1 VNSISLN
8 DDIGTARCY
17 DIASW
22 DAIFL
27 WIFWIL
33 MVQKYEKVCA
43 DIDFNCLKEH
53 TPYGSRPS
61 SGAFT
66 SVAQESSVL

>member
-1 VNSISLN
+1 MFKVQQCLWCSRQGSLVNSISLN

-27 WIFWIL
+27 DIL
-33 MVQKYEKVCA
+33 DTNGPK
-43 DIDFNCLKEH
+43 I
-53 TPYGSRPS
+53 
-61 SGAFT
+61 
-66 SVAQESSVL
+66 

>member
-1 VNSISLN
+1 MNSISLN

-27 WIFWIL
+27 DIL
-33 MVQKYEKVCA
+33 ESKNMKRFVQTLILIA
-43 DIDFNCLKEH
+43 
-53 TPYGSRPS
+53 
-61 SGAFT
+61 
-66 SVAQESSVL
+66 

>member
-1 VNSISLN
+1 
-8 DDIGTARCY
+8 
-17 DIASW
+17 
-22 DAIFL
+22 
-27 WIFWIL
+27 

-43 DIDFNCLKEH
+43 DIGFNCLKEH
-53 TPYGSRPS
+53 KPYGSWLS

>member
-1 VNSISLN
+1 MP
-8 DDIGTARCY
+8 
-17 DIASW
+17 
-22 DAIFL
+22 FF

-33 MVQKYEKVCA
+33 VVQKYEKVCA

-53 TPYGSRPS
+53 TPYGSWLS